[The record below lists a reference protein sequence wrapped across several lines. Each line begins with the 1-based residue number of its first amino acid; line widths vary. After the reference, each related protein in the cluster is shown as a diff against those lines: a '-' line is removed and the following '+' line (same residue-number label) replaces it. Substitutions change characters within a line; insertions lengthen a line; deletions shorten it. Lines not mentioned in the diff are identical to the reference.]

1 MYREPYREA
10 DILIIASQQGDYQYI
25 CVPGSGYIYNLPAR
39 DRFFDEK
46 VQDKYIHF
54 TIFCCIF
61 TKPNE
66 HNLNLSQYSNKV
78 GFVSSD
84 IVTMSSNK
92 KRAASWMNN
101 ALFEYKK
108 SKYVEF
114 KVWETTLKDEFLE
127 SATRSKFI
135 SMYDW

>member
-25 CVPGSGYIYNLPAR
+25 RVPGGGYIVPGGGYVYNLPAR

-61 TKPNE
+61 TKPND

-78 GFVSSD
+78 GFVSAD

-114 KVWETTLKDEFLE
+114 KV
-127 SATRSKFI
+127 
-135 SMYDW
+135 